1 MTVRSYT
8 KSVLLAALTAISLG
22 GFLLHARIHPVA
34 HNPANLIP
42 ALSGLLSV
50 IAIPLLFSFRR
61 TLVWGYVL
69 NGFTA
74 IVGTVVMAH
83 FSIAHW
89 PQPATVPA
97 ILLNTTLADILILWG
112 KFFLG
117 KALFDLELFG
127 YDAAHEKKGQSWRYP
142 NLGWWLAHLAAIS
155 IVYSAVKTV
164 WR

>member
-1 MTVRSYT
+1 MTVRTYLRT
-8 KSVLLAALTAISLG
+8 ILLAALASISLG

-34 HNPANLIP
+34 QNQANLIP

-50 IAIPLLFSFRR
+50 IAIPLLFCFRR

-74 IVGTVVMAH
+74 IIGTVVMAH
-83 FSIAHW
+83 FSIARW
-89 PQPATVPA
+89 PMV
-97 ILLNTTLADILILWG
+97 LLPDILILWG
-112 KFFLG
+112 KFFVG

-127 YDAAHEKKGQSWRYP
+127 YDTAHEKKGQSWRYP
-142 NLGWWLAHLAAIS
+142 NLGWWLAHLAAFS
-155 IVYSAVKTV
+155 LVYAVVKTL